1 MSETNEAVVINQ
13 RTDKVWTDYLATA
26 YAEGFCEG
34 ADGTP
39 EEVME
44 AWAYLINTKLAFKL
58 QGRFGRQATVFIE
71 MGLISPDGVIDWD
84 EFDAIKTEGLE

>member
-1 MSETNEAVVINQ
+1 MNSDEKAVVINQ

-44 AWAYLINTKLAFKL
+44 AWAYLIKTGGAYRL
-58 QGRFGRQATVFIE
+58 QGWFGRQATVFIE
-71 MGLISPDGVIDWD
+71 MGLISPDGIIDWD